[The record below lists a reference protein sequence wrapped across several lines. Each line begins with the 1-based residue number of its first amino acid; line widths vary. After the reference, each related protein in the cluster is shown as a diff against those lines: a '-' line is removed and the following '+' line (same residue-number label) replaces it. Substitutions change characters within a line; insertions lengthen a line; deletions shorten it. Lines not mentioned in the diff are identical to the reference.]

1 MGLTQPREETRMSQ
15 QNTGG
20 ESNPAH
26 FSVIRISPD
35 PDVDD
40 STVPVSAKDLLNAA
54 LCPLSAHPDD
64 KLMQKIHRLTD
75 N

>member
-26 FSVIRISPD
+26 FSVNGVSRRPSSKHFREGFSRSRID
-35 PDVDD
+35 K
-40 STVPVSAKDLLNAA
+40 VPGKAA
-54 LCPLSAHPDD
+54 LCPLSA
-64 KLMQKIHRLTD
+64 QKG
-75 N
+75 

>member
-26 FSVIRISPD
+26 FSVNGVSRRPSPEQFREGF
-35 PDVDD
+35 PALA
-40 STVPVSAKDLLNAA
+40 STKCRVKQLFVLFRHRRVKD
-54 LCPLSAHPDD
+54 
-64 KLMQKIHRLTD
+64 
-75 N
+75 